1 MVPPT
6 PEPRA
11 GSIIDLLR
19 RSMAKLTPTE
29 KKVARALIARYP
41 AAGLGGVTELA
52 EESQTSTASVIRLV
66 QKLGFEGYTSFHG
79 ELLHELSDRHA
90 GPSERISQS
99 HVPPRKSV
107 LTTLSNSLSEAV
119 ASIASTVPMSEFNEA
134 VRLLSDPK
142 RQIVIVGGRVS
153 HAWAELFASYLARMR
168 RNVTVLPRDSGGR
181 IASVLD
187 LTSKSVL
194 VVFDV
199 RRYENSTVRVA
210 EEAARRGS
218 TVVLVT
224 DLWLSPAAS
233 FSDVVLP
240 VAVEVPSPFDT
251 AVTGVALV
259 ECLTW
264 SITQSLGKAGI
275 SRMQSWDAIASEGL
289 AET

>member
-1 MVPPT
+1 
-6 PEPRA
+6 
-11 GSIIDLLR
+11 
-19 RSMAKLTPTE
+19 
-29 KKVARALIARYP
+29 
-41 AAGLGGVTELA
+41 
-52 EESQTSTASVIRLV
+52 
-66 QKLGFEGYTSFHG
+66 
-79 ELLHELSDRHA
+79 
-90 GPSERISQS
+90 
-99 HVPPRKSV
+99 
-107 LTTLSNSLSEAV
+107 
-119 ASIASTVPMSEFNEA
+119 
-134 VRLLSDPK
+134 
-142 RQIVIVGGRVS
+142 
-153 HAWAELFASYLARMR
+153 MR

-275 SRMQSWDAIASEGL
+275 SRMQSWDAVASEGL